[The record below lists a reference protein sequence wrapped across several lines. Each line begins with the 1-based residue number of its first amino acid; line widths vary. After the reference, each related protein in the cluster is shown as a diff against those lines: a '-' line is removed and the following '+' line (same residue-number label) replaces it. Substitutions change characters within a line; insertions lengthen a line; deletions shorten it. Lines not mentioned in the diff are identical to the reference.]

1 MDWGWLG
8 KKSFSKQSGIDRK
21 KDAQRCLYVVSE
33 VLIRLGYFI
42 NIEKSVFLISTVIKF
57 LGMLVD
63 SIRLAFLIP
72 ENKLDKFLALRR
84 EILSHD
90 RVDINTLQKF
100 AGKCISFLLAV
111 PGAKCYTKVVNRA
124 IGKACKNSG
133 FVEITQVLR
142 EEIRY
147 WGFLQDWT
155 RCFLW
160 RTERHL
166 QFAMA
171 TDSSSYKWGALV
183 FSPDRPVECSDFW
196 DKGDE
201 TYSFKGD
208 SSFNQWSESCF

>member
-1 MDWGWLG
+1 M
-8 KKSFSKQSGIDRK
+8 
-21 KDAQRCLYVVSE
+21 
-33 VLIRLGYFI
+33 
-42 NIEKSVFLISTVIKF
+42 
-57 LGMLVD
+57 
-63 SIRLAFLIP
+63 
-72 ENKLDKFLALRR
+72 
-84 EILSHD
+84 SHD
-90 RVDINTLQKF
+90 RVDINTLHKF

-124 IGKACKNSG
+124 IWKACKNSG
-133 FVEITQVLR
+133 SVEITQVLR

-160 RTERHL
+160 GTERHL